1 MLDLY
6 RNIKTFRL
14 QNKMTQDELAR
25 LTGYTD
31 RSSIAKIEG
40 GDVDLPQSKIML
52 FAKALGVNAGELMG
66 NSGLSSPVASPIQTL
81 SPDEAELLGNYQ
93 KLNPEGKTE
102 ARKQVRNLTK
112 IEDYTK
118 DSGSG
123 AKTA

>member
-6 RNIKTFRL
+6 RNIRQFRIDK
-14 QNKMTQDELAR
+14 KMTQDELAK

-31 RSSIAKIEG
+31 RSSIAKIER

-52 FAKALGVNAGELMG
+52 IASALNVDAGTLMG
-66 NSGLSSPVASPIQTL
+66 NTGIDQRALTSDESS
-81 SPDEAELLGNYQ
+81 LLDDYQ
-93 KLNPEGKTE
+93 KLNAEGKEE

-118 DSGSG
+118 DTGSSAEAAG
-123 AKTA
+123 